1 MKSSNGM
8 IASPRYNAVSVVD
21 TSSMGRWSKSLDS
34 NHAEVKGWYEDLF
47 VSVADC
53 AGAGFGVPDLF
64 VAVCGITHA
73 VEIKVDDGKPA
84 ERKLNDNQKGFFAGW
99 RGRYRVVATKED
111 VIAHVQDMRR
121 EAREVVK

>member
-1 MKSSNGM
+1 
-8 IASPRYNAVSVVD
+8 
-21 TSSMGRWSKSLDS
+21 MGRWTKSLDD
-34 NHAEVKGWYEDLF
+34 NHHEIVQAYEDLF

-53 AGAGFGVPDLF
+53 SGAGFGVPDLF

-73 VEIKVDDGKPA
+73 VEIKVPDGRPA
-84 ERKLNDNQKGFFAGW
+84 ERKLRRSQKAFFAGW

-121 EAREVVK
+121 EARQVVR

>member
-1 MKSSNGM
+1 VG
-8 IASPRYNAVSVVD
+8 RY
-21 TSSMGRWSKSLDS
+21 SKSLDS
-34 NHAEVKGWYEDLF
+34 NHAEIKGYYEAAF

-73 VEIKVDDGKPA
+73 VEIKVPDGSPA
-84 ERKLNDNQKGFFAGW
+84 ERRLNDNQKGFFAGW
-99 RGRYRVVATKED
+99 RGRYRVVATQAD

-121 EAREVVK
+121 EARSLVRQ